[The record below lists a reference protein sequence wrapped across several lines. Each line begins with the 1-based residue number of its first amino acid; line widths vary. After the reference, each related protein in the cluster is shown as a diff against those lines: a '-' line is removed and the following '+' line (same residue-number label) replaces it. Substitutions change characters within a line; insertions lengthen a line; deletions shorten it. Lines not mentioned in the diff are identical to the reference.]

1 MSERRRLLMEFY
13 SLGLWHAVAICEGGY
28 FGASPPGPRIIQRST
43 TASND
48 SAMITSAQKN
58 ARKSLIVPIGG
69 VPGWLLRS
77 AGNAKSN
84 APRNENML
92 ISILRWPAK
101 TRYTSETTPTTS
113 AHIAIMMK
121 MEKKTAVDARWMLM
135 SMTA

>member
-1 MSERRRLLMEFY
+1 MEFY

-28 FGASPPGPRIIQRST
+28 FGASPPGPRIIQRRT
-43 TASND
+43 TESNE

-58 ARKSLIVPIGG
+58 AIKSLIVPIGG
-69 VPGWLLRS
+69 VPGWLLRR

-101 TRYTSETTPTTS
+101 TRNTRQITPMVN

-121 MEKKTAVDARWMLM
+121 TEKKTAVDAR
-135 SMTA
+135 